1 MNDLFRRSQNRH
13 KKLLQESLL
22 KTSEKKLETT
32 DPMLKKRPLI
42 TDSER
47 CNF

>member
-1 MNDLFRRSQNRH
+1 MNDLFSRSQNRH

-22 KTSEKKLETT
+22 ITNEKKLEIT

-42 TDSER
+42 TDSET
-47 CNF
+47 